1 MSCLQASLHIIS
13 LREENKMLK
22 AIYKIDFEIELL
34 TGLHIG
40 GSTDTFDIGGADS
53 TVIKNPLTREPY
65 IPGSSIKGKLR
76 SLLTQK
82 YGVVKPKENGKDK
95 EIVIKDDEVGNTYLN
110 LFQPV
115 DFGEEKIQTSRAIF
129 RDASL
134 TSESKEQLEAFLG
147 KGIFTEVKAENSISL
162 LKGKA
167 ANPRFIERVPAGAK
181 FDGEIILHIY
191 EGDNEE
197 LLKQGIQEALEMLEL
212 NYLGGSGTRGYGKV
226 KINFKNKDN
235 IFGEVQSF

>member
-1 MSCLQASLHIIS
+1 
-13 LREENKMLK
+13 MLK
-22 AIYKIDFEIELL
+22 TIYRIDFEIELL

-40 GSTDTFDIGGADS
+40 GSSDTFDIGGADS

-82 YGVVKPKENGKDK
+82 YGVINGK
-95 EIVIKDDEVGNTYLN
+95 EIVIKYDYEGKVFRN
-110 LFQPV
+110 LFEHV
-115 DFGEEKIQTSRAIF
+115 EYEDDTIQVSRAIF

-134 TSESKEQLEAFLG
+134 TDESKKELETFLG
-147 KGIFTEVKAENSISL
+147 KGVYTEIKAENSISL
-162 LKGKA
+162 LKGTA

-181 FDGEIILHIY
+181 FNGEIILHVY
-191 EGDNEE
+191 ENDNEE
-197 LLKQGIQEALEMLEL
+197 LLKKGLQEALEMLEL

-226 KINFKNKDN
+226 KINFLNDN
-235 IFGEVQSF
+235 IFEQVEI